1 MQSAL
6 SSFGESTSKA
16 KIVRALQDEL
26 AELKRLA
33 PGQTQGPPTEQD
45 AAEFVDAVSRGM
57 KGYKYSLAREGVFT
71 RAQQNPRLLTIQVPI
86 GTTTDME
93 SFLESLIR
101 SALIKAVNNNIDR
114 GLSATV
120 NAATLL
126 RYRKEKE
133 DTLEASNAARAAA
146 AAEALQEGGALAS
159 EISRLAKMTL
169 AQHIKEKTA
178 KPVAN
183 AFWTLVRT
191 VGPDDRKVYDNL
203 IGVFNEFINVKDSA
217 DRFMGKVVANQLIA
231 DTMFLKAIAEYRK
244 GLDVNPLF
252 LTKRVGLSNTWGK
265 AVAENKPAH
274 DDAVRIQPSRVEN
287 AAGVVEMMPAQKT
300 IVAALDS
307 ELEAINALTVPPAA
321 ALAAPAAPLL
331 AAPVAE
337 VTETPRIK
345 IRRALQDELVQLERR
360 VKLESRAQAEIDAED
375 ELAVKTGTADAA
387 TQERVRARLPP
398 PPVDNRAAE
407 AAAKAAAE
415 AAKAE
420 AAEAAAE
427 NTRDMEL
434 REAERN
440 VTKLFTGLRVGSA
453 KDTDFPFVLKLPQIK
468 SVINTQEPDTG
479 KTLLMYATEQLMRDA
494 VKRLILAGAK
504 TDLID
509 SGRRSA
515 FHYVARAPVSRAM
528 YVKAPPPAPS
538 PQTLTPIQLGV
549 ENTTTPETR
558 RRRREARKLGLSN
571 LQKPS
576 DKSKAAPA
584 AAVAERDEP
593 APFGRPRLGG
603 QPRTRRHRRVTGGAS
618 DRLAI
623 AKLLLENT
631 LDKSIVN
638 RVDDTGSTPIEAAAN
653 ATDVRDLFK
662 PFRGVVVRNKVA
674 TRLPITQL
682 PPSAQFFQLSGTPT
696 LPPLPLG
703 IGQGPAPPPLP
714 PLARPPGGP
723 PGRFDLLP
731 PAPPAAPPAATSQAD
746 LQAASDAARAASAEP
761 FNRVMANN
769 AAAAEEEARIA
780 AEAKAEAEE
789 IARAGLSDEDRAN
802 LDEYERIARGETPG
816 TAQAG
821 PAESRVPNSLAA
833 AESEAQVKAEARA
846 TATAAPALPLVPIT
860 DADVAAAKAK
870 ADTSRAAAR
879 IARAAYDSVNDPG
892 GLPQAR
898 ELYTSVTDEARGQIK
913 AAADNAEAVEAADM
927 KALAD
932 IYGRK
937 AAQDTVLFDAAKAA
951 ALQGGKRRRRKHR
964 TPRRP
969 KRRQGRR
976 ARKSTFR
983 RRRKH

>member
-1 MQSAL
+1 M
-6 SSFGESTSKA
+6 SSWGESTSKA

-33 PGQTQGPPTEQD
+33 PGQTQGPPTEKD

-133 DTLEASNAARAAA
+133 DTLEASNAARQA
-146 AAEALQEGGALAS
+146 AAEAALQEGGALAS

-169 AQHIKEKTA
+169 AQHVKEKTA

-231 DTMFLKAIAEYRK
+231 DTMFVKAIAEYRK
-244 GLDVNPLF
+244 GNDVNPLF

-265 AVAENKPAH
+265 AVAENKTVH
-274 DDAVRIQPSRVEN
+274 DAAVRPSNDTNAEN
-287 AAGVVEMMPAQKT
+287 KTIHDAAVRPSNDTNAEGIARIMSAKET
-300 IVAALDS
+300 IVAALES
-307 ELEAINALTVPPAA
+307 ELNAIKALTEAN
-321 ALAAPAAPLL
+321 
-331 AAPVAE
+331 
-337 VTETPRIK
+337 
-345 IRRALQDELVQLERR
+345 
-360 VKLESRAQAEIDAED
+360 DAED
-375 ELAVKTGTADAA
+375 RDAFHRKNFEAATAKALTEANDAADVEAVRTGTADAA
-387 TQERVRARLPP
+387 TQERVRARLGAL
-398 PPVDNRAAE
+398 PVDNRAAA
-407 AAAKAAAE
+407 AAAKAAA
-415 AAKAE
+415 AE
-420 AAEAAAE
+420 AATAKAAAAEAATEAAAE

-494 VKRLILAGAK
+494 VERLILTGAK

-515 FHYVARAPVSRAM
+515 FHYIARAPESRAM

-538 PQTLTPIQLGV
+538 PQTPTPIQLGV

-558 RRRREARKLGLSN
+558 KVRKLGLRN

-576 DKSKAAPA
+576 DKSKAATAA
-584 AAVAERDEP
+584 AAVAAERDKP
-593 APFGRPRLGG
+593 ATFGRPRLGG
-603 QPRTRRHRRVTGGAS
+603 QRRTRRYRRATGGAS

-638 RVDDTGSTPIEAAAN
+638 RVDDTGSTPIEAAEAAE

-662 PFRGVVVRNKVA
+662 PFIGVVVRDKVA
-674 TRLPITQL
+674 TPLPITTV
-682 PPSAQFFQLSGTPT
+682 PPSDQFFQLTGTPT
-696 LPPLPLG
+696 LPPIPLG
-703 IGQGPAPPPLP
+703 VGIGPAPPPVP
-714 PLARPPGGP
+714 PLANSPGSPLGRFELLPPAARPPPYLLPVAAGTP
-723 PGRFDLLP
+723 PGRLDLLP
-731 PAPPAAPPAATSQAD
+731 PTVSAPLPPPYLLPAPPPPTP
-746 LQAASDAARAASAEP
+746 SAEAQALLAKTIANQMLNATP
-761 FNRVMANN
+761 STVPAPGPSFRQQATDIAAEGNANN
-769 AAAAEEEARIA
+769 AAAIEREKA
-780 AEAKAEAEE
+780 AAA
-789 IARAGLSDEDRAN
+789 ARAA
-802 LDEYERIARGETPG
+802 
-816 TAQAG
+816 
-821 PAESRVPNSLAA
+821 
-833 AESEAQVKAEARA
+833 ARA
-846 TATAAPALPLVPIT
+846 ATAAAPVLPLVPIT
-860 DADVAAAKAK
+860 DADVAAARAK
-870 ADTSRAAAR
+870 ADTSRWAAAA
-879 IARAAYDSVNDPG
+879 ARAAYDSVNDPG

-898 ELYTSVTDEARGQIK
+898 EAYGPVTDADRVRLKRNKEQAEAE
-913 AAADNAEAVEAADM
+913 AAADSSLLRDAYTRAAARD
-927 KALAD
+927 KL
-932 IYGRK
+932 
-937 AAQDTVLFDAAKAA
+937 LFDAATRTPP
-951 ALQGGKRRRRKHR
+951 QGGKRRRHK
-964 TPRRP
+964 TP
-969 KRRQGRR
+969 KRRR